1 MPLVTVKE
9 KFQVTIPAKL
19 RDRIKIQIGDLLEV
33 SVHEEGLL
41 LRPKEVVDRKA
52 IADQVD
58 TILRDTPIDPV
69 DEGKSE
75 DDLMEESI
83 ADVDESRHR
92 LQRPCR
98 RRAY

>member
-1 MPLVTVKE
+1 MPLVTVKD

-52 IADQVD
+52 IADQVEA
-58 TILRDTPIDPV
+58 ILRDAPV
-69 DEGKSE
+69 DPEDLGKSE
-75 DDLMEESI
+75 QDIMEESI
-83 ADVDESRHR
+83 ADVAASRSS
-92 LQRPCR
+92 R
-98 RRAY
+98 RRLDR

>member
-1 MPLVTVKE
+1 MPLVTVKD

-52 IADQVD
+52 IADQVEAL
-58 TILRDTPIDPV
+58 LRDAPV
-69 DEGKSE
+69 DPEDQGKSE
-75 DDLMEESI
+75 EEILEESI
-83 ADVDESRHR
+83 TDVAASRSA
-92 LQRPCR
+92 R
-98 RRAY
+98 RQSDR

>member
-1 MPLVTVKE
+1 MPLVTVKD

-52 IADQVD
+52 IADQVEAL
-58 TILRDTPIDPV
+58 LRDAPV
-69 DEGKSE
+69 DPEDQGKSE
-75 DDLMEESI
+75 EEILEESI
-83 ADVDESRHR
+83 TDVAASRSARHQSDR
-92 LQRPCR
+92 
-98 RRAY
+98 

>member
-1 MPLVTVKE
+1 MPLVTVKD

-52 IADQVD
+52 IADQVEAL
-58 TILRDTPIDPV
+58 LRDAPV
-69 DEGKSE
+69 DPEDQGKSE
-75 DDLMEESI
+75 EEILEESI
-83 ADVDESRHR
+83 ADVAASRSA
-92 LQRPCR
+92 R
-98 RRAY
+98 RQSDR